1 MKLDGPLPDHFLSKL
16 PPEERKKLGR
26 AGMTSEEAQASYVAR
41 SEKALQLAVSEW
53 LRAQKYPFFSPRFD
67 KRTTWQ
73 IGAPDF
79 VVCVEGF
86 FVCVECKS
94 LHGKLS
100 KEQEAIMSYVT
111 MGGGMYLVIHEVEE
125 LAKALL
131 TTTREGA
138 TS

>member
-1 MKLDGPLPDHFLSKL
+1 MKLDGPLPDHFLQKL

-26 AGMTSEEAQASYVAR
+26 AGGMTSEEAQASYVAK
-41 SEKALQLAVSEW
+41 SEKALQLAVAEW
-53 LRAQKYPFFSPRFD
+53 LRAQNYPFFSPRMD

-100 KEQEAIMSYVT
+100 KEQEAIMTYVT

-125 LAKALL
+125 LAKALN
-131 TTTREGA
+131 
-138 TS
+138 SK